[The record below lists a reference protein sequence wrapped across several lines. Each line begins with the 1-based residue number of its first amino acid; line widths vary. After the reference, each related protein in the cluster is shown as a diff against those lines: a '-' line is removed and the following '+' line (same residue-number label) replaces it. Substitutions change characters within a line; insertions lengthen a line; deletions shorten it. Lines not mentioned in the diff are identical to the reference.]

1 MATPTRV
8 LVAMSDTGGGH
19 RGMSNA
25 IAGALKN
32 HYGDCVE
39 VQIEDVFALGGRSP
53 FEVATSLYATCIR
66 VAPWLYGW
74 MYNILNDPA
83 RYRRFGAVQVAT
95 RRKIATLIDRFGPD
109 VIVNT
114 HPLANRPLLDA
125 IEVVGRPIP
134 VLASVSELVT
144 VHTSWVEPRLRLL
157 NTATTESYQAVLD
170 WGANPERVRCVG
182 LPVDERFTHFS
193 APPSKLRIDLG
204 LNPDLFTALLIGGGE
219 GAGGLATIVDA
230 LQETDLEIQLIVVCG
245 RNAPLKAQLEA
256 RDLRMPTYI
265 CGFVKTIPDLMHA
278 SDVIVTKG
286 GPQTIAEA
294 LVAGRP
300 VILTELLPGQ
310 EEGNGIFVEGRG
322 VGFGPG
328 TADEVVG
335 NLARLAKNP
344 DERAWMTENAHRHGR
359 PEAAAQVAAMVMELA
374 GHG

>member
-1 MATPTRV
+1 
-8 LVAMSDTGGGH
+8 
-19 RGMSNA
+19 MSNA
-25 IAGALKN
+25 IAGALRN
-32 HYGDCVE
+32 HYGDRVE
-39 VQIEDVFALGGRSP
+39 VRIEDVFALGGRSP
-53 FEVATSLYATCIR
+53 FEIATMLYATCIR

-74 MYNILNDPA
+74 FYHILNDPS
-83 RYRRFGAVQVAT
+83 RYRRFGMVQVAT
-95 RRKIATLIDRFGPD
+95 RRKIATLIDDFRPD

-125 IEVVGRPIP
+125 IDVVGRPIP

-170 WGANPERVRCVG
+170 WGANSERVRCVG
-182 LPVDERFTHFS
+182 LPVDERFSHRS
-193 APPSKLRIDLG
+193 AARPELLARFG
-204 LNPDLFTALLIGGGE
+204 LKPDLFTAMLIGGGE
-219 GAGGLATIVDA
+219 GAGGLGAIVDC
-230 LQETDLEIQLIVVCG
+230 LDESDLPIQLIVVCG
-245 RNAPLKAQLEA
+245 RNAALKSQLES
-256 RDLRMPTYI
+256 RDFRMPAYI

-300 VILTELLPGQ
+300 VILTETLPGQ
-310 EEGNGIFVEGRG
+310 EEGNGAFVESRG

-328 TADEVVG
+328 KVDEVVR
-335 NLARLAKNP
+335 NLTRLAKDP
-344 DERAWMTENAHRHGR
+344 DKRAWMTENAHRHGR

>member
-1 MATPTRV
+1 MTKTVRV

-25 IAGALKN
+25 IAGALRT
-32 HYGDCVE
+32 HYGDRVE

-74 MYNILNDPA
+74 FYHILDDPS

-95 RRKIATLIDRFGPD
+95 RRKIATLIDTFRPD
-109 VIVNT
+109 IIVNT

-125 IEVVGRPIP
+125 IEILGRPIP
-134 VLASVSELVT
+134 VLASVSELAA

-157 NTATTESYQAVLD
+157 NTATTESYQAVIE
-170 WGANPERVRCVG
+170 WGAAPERVRCVG
-182 LPVDERFTHFS
+182 LPVDERFMHAS
-193 APPSKLRIDLG
+193 AVQTKLRTNLG
-204 LNPDLFTALLIGGGE
+204 LKPDLFTAMLIGGGE
-219 GAGGLATIVDA
+219 GAGGLGPIVEA
-230 LQETDLEIQLIVVCG
+230 LQETNLPIQLIIVCG
-245 RNAPLKAQLEA
+245 RNTALKTQLES
-256 RDLRMPTYI
+256 RQLRTPAYI

-278 SDVIVTKG
+278 ADVVVSKG

-294 LVAGRP
+294 LVSGRP
-300 VILTELLPGQ
+300 VILTETLPGQ
-310 EEGNGIFVEGRG
+310 EEGNGAFVESRG

-328 TADEVVG
+328 KVDQVVA

-344 DERAWMTENAHRHGR
+344 DERTWMTNNARRHGR
-359 PEAAAQVAAMVMELA
+359 PEAAAQVAAMVMDLA
-374 GHG
+374 SSS